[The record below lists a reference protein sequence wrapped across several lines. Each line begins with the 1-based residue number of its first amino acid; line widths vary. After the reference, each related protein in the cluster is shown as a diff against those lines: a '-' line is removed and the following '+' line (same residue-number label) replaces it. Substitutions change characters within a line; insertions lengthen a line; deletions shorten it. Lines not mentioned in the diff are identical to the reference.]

1 MPANKEPLCKLG
13 TRYVE
18 QIHDRLIEKLWPGT
32 DPVREDEYR
41 SPELLDSATNR
52 PFQTAF
58 GTDTYPALIEKA
70 AALFHSLISNHPFHN
85 GNKRCAVIA
94 FDHFLLANG
103 FFSVMMNEPM
113 YELAKQTA
121 SYRERGIS
129 HEDSMIE
136 ILRAVGDFVVS
147 LRALE
152 EDSQKNT
159 ASLALKQI
167 YAVAVVMRT
176 NIRANPLNVILPP
189 APDPE

>member
-1 MPANKEPLCKLG
+1 LPASNDPLCKLG

-18 QIHDRLIEKLWPGT
+18 QIHDQLIEKLWPGT
-32 DPVREDEYR
+32 DPVRGDEYR
-41 SPELLDSATNR
+41 SVELLDSAVNR
-52 PFQTAF
+52 PFQSAF
-58 GTDTYPALIEKA
+58 GIDTYPDLVEKA

-103 FFSVMMNEPM
+103 YFSVMMNSPM

-121 SYRERGIS
+121 SYRERDVS

-147 LRALE
+147 L
-152 EDSQKNT
+152 T
-159 ASLALKQI
+159 ALKLEARKSTSSALLREI
-167 YAVAVVMRT
+167 YPLAVVMRI
-176 NIRANPLNVILPP
+176 NIRENLLNAILPP
-189 APDPE
+189 APESN